1 MKVLYLFV
9 LFFFVSCNTALD
21 KIRCIIE
28 NEKIVEQ
35 ATKVVE
41 SFKTKDFEKIL
52 AQVFETYM
60 AIKDDVKECLI
71 DEPVLSIGCRFEIQF
86 KECKLF
92 SCDYMDEYECMEYCY
107 RKYC

>member
-1 MKVLYLFV
+1 
-9 LFFFVSCNTALD
+9 
-21 KIRCIIE
+21 
-28 NEKIVEQ
+28 
-35 ATKVVE
+35 
-41 SFKTKDFEKIL
+41 
-52 AQVFETYM
+52 M